1 MNKFQSTGRRNNHHA
16 HTSDIDDMDAL
27 LDHIDEFSQ
36 FVKSH
41 DGLTD
46 DQLQEEWL
54 LFKTYLQWRIEDL
67 TKDSYLFPLPNHKH
81 NS

>member
-1 MNKFQSTGRRNNHHA
+1 MNRSQSTRRLKNHNT
-16 HTSDIDDMDAL
+16 HTNDIDDMEAL

-41 DGLTD
+41 EGLAD
-46 DQLQEEWL
+46 DQLQEEWQ

-67 TKDSYLFPLPNHKH
+67 TEDSHTYPLPLHRH
-81 NS
+81 NF